1 MQVSLTEQL
10 KLNTTKEDDILLDD
24 VCKRYAEAATE
35 VSAFYFEKG
44 ASLSQK
50 ALHQEL
56 YQGIRACFGL
66 KSQMAESVLKTVIAQ
81 YKTVREQLTNT
92 KQTYLFDKYY
102 SFYMD
107 LDWLA
112 KPICFRRPQADL
124 VRGRDWSFRD
134 NQKRISLNTLGR
146 RVVCSF
152 QCRKDSRI
160 YAPEWK
166 QGTGKLV
173 FHPSDKHWY
182 FHISV
187 TREFPDVTRNTLKQ
201 VHGHDRGLINLTT
214 TCDEQGNIHYES
226 GEQVARIQARYDRV
240 RASLQKKGT
249 KGAKRVLKRLSGRE
263 NGFRNDVD
271 HRISKTLAGKDHTL
285 HAMEN
290 LSGVT
295 LTALDK
301 RTKEM
306 CHQLRSWSFYSL
318 EQKLSYKAAMKGG
331 MVKTF
336 DPAYTSQR
344 CPNCGNIEKSAR
356 DRSKHRYVCP
366 VCHAEYNDDES
377 ASRNIREL
385 GIRYLNGEESPHF

>member
-1 MQVSLTEQL
+1 MLVSLTEQL
-10 KLNTTKEDDILLDD
+10 KLNTTKEDDILLED

-66 KSQMAESVLKTVIAQ
+66 KSQMAESVLKTVIAR

-107 LDWLA
+107 LDWLT
-112 KPICFRRPQADL
+112 KPIRFRRPQADL

-173 FHPSDKHWY
+173 LSLI
-182 FHISV
+182 HI
-187 TREFPDVTRNTLKQ
+187 
-201 VHGHDRGLINLTT
+201 
-214 TCDEQGNIHYES
+214 
-226 GEQVARIQARYDRV
+226 
-240 RASLQKKGT
+240 
-249 KGAKRVLKRLSGRE
+249 
-263 NGFRNDVD
+263 
-271 HRISKTLAGKDHTL
+271 
-285 HAMEN
+285 
-290 LSGVT
+290 
-295 LTALDK
+295 
-301 RTKEM
+301 
-306 CHQLRSWSFYSL
+306 
-318 EQKLSYKAAMKGG
+318 
-331 MVKTF
+331 
-336 DPAYTSQR
+336 
-344 CPNCGNIEKSAR
+344 
-356 DRSKHRYVCP
+356 
-366 VCHAEYNDDES
+366 
-377 ASRNIREL
+377 
-385 GIRYLNGEESPHF
+385 